1 MLTLLSPTLD
11 ADAPDCCC
19 CALGSLWTEKYT
31 LPSTQQELKVGRYYV
46 TVKGSA
52 ELCGEYAI
60 NVRNESLTQ
69 FQASE
74 GAASVF

>member
-1 MLTLLSPTLD
+1 MLTLPCPD
-11 ADAPDCCC
+11 AGP
-19 CALGSLWTEKYT
+19 ALGCCSRALRSLWTEKYT
-31 LPSTQQELKVGRYYV
+31 LPSAQQELKAGRYYV

-69 FQASE
+69 FQAS
-74 GAASVF
+74 AAPSAF